1 MRVCVLMS
9 ACAME
14 DAGARQEVGCLATA
28 GHEVFVLERRPLY
41 RLLGSA
47 GFVLM
52 QRDLRPEVIRAHG
65 PGTLVLDALLA
76 RLTGARLICDSL
88 PLRPTASRRRRSW
101 EDLVRRRA
109 ISWTTDPSPLVEGR
123 RVLALYAR
131 LENDA
136 RQRVRNAYRDYAVD
150 QRKGRAWDAAN
161 AGNSIMRAEVLER
174 ILQETTVQ
182 RAAAAEVL
190 DIGCGA
196 GWWLLQLARADVSPQ
211 RLHGVDL
218 IAERVERARG
228 LVPAAQV
235 DVADATALPFEAGR
249 FGIVLLLTTLSS
261 AGGPARR
268 RALLLEARRVLAPGG
283 VLIVYE
289 PRWPNPGNRHTNRI
303 ARREL
308 RPCEGDLVWHE
319 PITVLPLIA
328 RRLGERVRPLTR
340 LRVLRSHRLTI
351 IRGSS

>member
-1 MRVCVLMS
+1 
-9 ACAME
+9 ME

-28 GHEVFVLERRPLY
+28 GHEVFVLERSPLY
-41 RLLGSA
+41 RLLASA

-52 QRDLRPEVIRAHG
+52 KRDLRPEVIRAHG
-65 PGTLVLDALLA
+65 PGTLVPGALLA

-88 PLRPTASRRRRSW
+88 QLRTTASRRRGPWR
-101 EDLVRRRA
+101 DLVRRRA
-109 ISWTTDPSPLVEGR
+109 ISWTRDPSPLVERG
-123 RVLALYAR
+123 RVLALYER
-131 LENDA
+131 LEDDA
-136 RQRVRNAYRDYAVD
+136 RQRVRHAYRDYAVD
-150 QRKGRAWDAAN
+150 PRKRRAWDAAN

-174 ILQETTVQ
+174 ILQETIVQ
-182 RAAAAEVL
+182 RAAGARVV

-196 GWWLLQLARADVSPQ
+196 GWWLAELARAGVSPQ

-218 IAERVERARG
+218 IAERVERARR
-228 LVPAAQV
+228 LVPGAQV
-235 DVADATALPFEAGR
+235 EVADATALPFEDER

-289 PRWPNPGNRHTNRI
+289 PRWPNPRNRHTNRI
-303 ARREL
+303 ARCEL
-308 RPCEGDLVWHE
+308 RPRDGDLICHE
-319 PITVLPLIA
+319 PITILPLIG
-328 RRLGERVRPLTR
+328 RHLGERARSLTR

-351 IRGSS
+351 IREAP